1 MISLLSY
8 FKIAFIASIL
18 FACCHGDDVQV
29 NKGYGSIAKK
39 QNNLNEVDVNEIY
52 KNIDDRSRI
61 LLDTEDVTNGLKNAT
76 DKAKDIAG
84 DVEETLST
92 PPSTWSQYQWI
103 LIAVIVVVSLCIIGC
118 LIKCCC
124 CK

>member
-1 MISLLSY
+1 MLRSHLKNTPLKTFSR
-8 FKIAFIASIL
+8 
-18 FACCHGDDVQV
+18 
-29 NKGYGSIAKK
+29 
-39 QNNLNEVDVNEIY
+39 NLNEVDVNEIY